1 MKLPFWPTLLVALAV
16 ATMLGLGLWQ
26 LDRAGEKRAQIAQLR
41 SNPTLPPIAFP
52 RFPDERLL
60 FRRASGYCLEVA
72 RTATEGA
79 GAAGFRVIAECRTG
93 GLEGPGML
101 VQLGT
106 TRDPRPQVRW
116 PGGEV
121 AGYISYAPDNRSI
134 VTSIVDPSPRRLML
148 VSAAPLAGL
157 APNTPPDVSSV
168 PNNHTGYAL
177 QWFFFAAAA
186 AVIYAL
192 ALRRRGGTPAAKG
205 EVS

>member
-41 SNPTLPPIAFP
+41 SNPAVPPIAFP

-60 FRRASGYCLEVA
+60 FRRASGHCLEVA
-72 RTATEGA
+72 RTSTEGA
-79 GAAGFRVIAECRTG
+79 GASGFRVIAECRTG

-106 TRDPRPQVRW
+106 TRDPRPVVRW

-121 AGYISYAPDNRSI
+121 AGYLSYAPDNRSMLSSL
-134 VTSIVDPSPRRLML
+134 VGGDNRRLML

-168 PNNHTGYAL
+168 PNNHSGYAL

-186 AVIYAL
+186 ALIYAL

-205 EVS
+205 EAF